1 MCKDAKALLLV
12 STLFTF
18 AMGLSNIFVNVFFW
32 KQTKDFKI
40 IVIYNMMHYI
50 VIPLIFI
57 LGGIIAKRK
66 NGIWPLRFGLL
77 AYAIFFAVILLVGG
91 KGEIFIYI
99 LGIIH
104 GIGSGFYW
112 LAFNTLCFD
121 FTDTTNRDTFNG
133 FNGSCAGIA
142 AAAAPITSAY
152 IISLFE
158 DMTGYR
164 IVFAVT
170 LTIFIV
176 LILISLTL
184 RCKNYAGKI
193 NFKKAFLS
201 NCDEWR
207 IVRKSTV
214 FWGVRDVII
223 VFLVNILIIETTKSE
238 LSLGQLTLVASLL
251 SSISYVVVQKVIKPP
266 DRRLSIAIG
275 TIGSFVAVLG
285 LALRVEYITLLLYVV
300 IDALF
305 VPFFMIQLTSSTYNV
320 INRAHDEEMRIEY
333 MINRDLMLN
342 GGRIVSA
349 GILLILLNIS
359 AEPSI
364 LQGYLL
370 FIGLGPVI
378 SGYFLGKLKKVL
390 LGESNQ

>member
-18 AMGLSNIFVNVFFW
+18 SMGLSNIFVNVFFW
-32 KQTKDFKI
+32 RQTSNFKI
-40 IVIYNMMHYI
+40 IVLYNMLHYI
-50 VIPLIFI
+50 VIPVIFI
-57 LGGIIAKRK
+57 IGGIIAKRK
-66 NGIWPLRFGLL
+66 NGIWPLRLGLV
-77 AYAIFFAVILLVGG
+77 AYAMFFAVILLFGG
-91 KGEIFIYI
+91 KGEVYIYV
-99 LGIIH
+99 LGVIH

-121 FTDTTNRDTFNG
+121 YTDTTNRDTFNG

-152 IISLFE
+152 IISIFK
-158 DMTGYR
+158 DMTGYK
-164 IVFAVT
+164 IVFAIT
-170 LTIFIV
+170 LIIFIV

-184 RCKNYAGKI
+184 KCKDYAGSL
-193 NFKKAFLS
+193 NYKKAFS
-201 NCDEWR
+201 GNGQEWR
-207 IVRKSTV
+207 IVRKSTA

-223 VFLVNILIIETTKSE
+223 VFIVNILIIETTKSE

-251 SSISYVVVQKVIKPP
+251 SSISYVVVQKIVKPP
-266 DRRLSIAIG
+266 RRRLSIIVG
-275 TIGSFVAVLG
+275 SVGSFLAILG
-285 LALRVEYITLLLYVV
+285 LSVKVEYITLLLYVV

-305 VPFFMIQLTSSTYNV
+305 IPFYMIQLTSSTYNV
-320 INRAHDEEMRIEY
+320 INIAHDEDMRIEY

-359 AEPSI
+359 TEPSM
-364 LQGYLL
+364 LQGYLV
-370 FIGLGPVI
+370 FIGLAPIV

-390 LGESNQ
+390 LGEYNR